1 MTPPYRA
8 APNGRVSGR
17 LFGLLKLLLVVVLL
31 VLLLLVVVPLKKKN
45 KS

>member
-31 VLLLLVVVPLKKKN
+31 LVLLVLVPLKKKN
-45 KS
+45 DS